1 MDFNLTDP
9 KINND
14 NIMRDNIIAPHNFDK
29 MKEIAKSL
37 SGAFPFCRVDLYNV
51 DGRIFFGELT
61 FFHAAGPT

>member
-1 MDFNLTDP
+1 MDFNLTDL

-37 SGAFPFCRVDLYNV
+37 SGAFPFVESISTTWMGASFL
-51 DGRIFFGELT
+51 
-61 FFHAAGPT
+61 AS